1 VFFIFD
7 LSNNGDATGRYTTAT
22 GIVEFGILRTH
33 KISSDI
39 FDEDENTLEDI
50 LMDVLILK
58 YIIMFDSDIFPWHCY
73 YKIFRHV
80 EQQFCLLI
88 ILFPTD
94 TYL

>member
-1 VFFIFD
+1 
-7 LSNNGDATGRYTTAT
+7 
-22 GIVEFGILRTH
+22 
-33 KISSDI
+33 
-39 FDEDENTLEDI
+39 LEDI

>member
-1 VFFIFD
+1 VLLFSSVFFIFD

-58 YIIMFDSDIFPWHCY
+58 YIIMFDSDIFP
-73 YKIFRHV
+73 
-80 EQQFCLLI
+80 
-88 ILFPTD
+88 
-94 TYL
+94 